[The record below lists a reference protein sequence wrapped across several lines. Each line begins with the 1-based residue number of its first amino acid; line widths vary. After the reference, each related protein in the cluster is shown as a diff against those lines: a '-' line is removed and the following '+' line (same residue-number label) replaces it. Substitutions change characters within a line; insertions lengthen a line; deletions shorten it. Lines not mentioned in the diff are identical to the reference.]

1 MSTHTIGVLRR
12 AVLYSF
18 LSGVLAAI
26 IYTIISLVTGGRLDG
41 NALLGSLITGL
52 ISFVIALMFFSGF
65 MLYFSRV
72 RHSKKY

>member
-18 LSGVLAAI
+18 LSGVLAATIYMI
-26 IYTIISLVTGGRLDG
+26 INLVTGGRLDG

-52 ISFVIALMFFSGF
+52 ISFVIALMFYSGF
-65 MLYFSRV
+65 MLYFSRD
-72 RHSKKY
+72 KA

>member
-26 IYTIISLVTGGRLDG
+26 IYMIINLVTGGKLDG
-41 NALLGSLITGL
+41 NSLLGCLITGL
-52 ISFVIALMFFSGF
+52 ISFVIAMLFFSGF
-65 MLYFSRV
+65 MLYFSRNKV
-72 RHSKKY
+72 